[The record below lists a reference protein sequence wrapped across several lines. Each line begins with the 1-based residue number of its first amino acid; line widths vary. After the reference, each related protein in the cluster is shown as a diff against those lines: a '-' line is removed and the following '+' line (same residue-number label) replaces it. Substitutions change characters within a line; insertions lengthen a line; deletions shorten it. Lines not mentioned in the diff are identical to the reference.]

1 MKILTIALL
10 AVTFQLVPAV
20 LHACDCGCGDDVA
33 PPVHFKDGITPNGP
47 CNTAAI
53 YGDPSKYG
61 DGCGCGT
68 FYYRDYGA
76 AHVVTPPP
84 PVDTKEM
91 KHPSS

>member
-20 LHACDCGCGDDVA
+20 LHACDCGCGDEVA

-84 PVDTKEM
+84 VDTKEM